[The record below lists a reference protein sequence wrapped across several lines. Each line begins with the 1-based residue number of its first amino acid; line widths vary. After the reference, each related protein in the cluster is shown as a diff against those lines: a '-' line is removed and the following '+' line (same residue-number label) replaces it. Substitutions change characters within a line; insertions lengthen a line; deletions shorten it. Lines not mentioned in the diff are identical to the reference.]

1 MCVFFSA
8 CIFFFASITWPK
20 ITTLTTKG
28 TYGLPYFLVSI
39 AQGWKFFCVTRC
51 GSWSRSAWMF
61 NREGVQ
67 FTLNMCSG
75 TMGQNERLFFLLH
88 QGVASVEKAVEM
100 FCPFFILYVHV
111 LTWTSSRRERL
122 LALSTNTW
130 ETVLTLLFFFLL
142 ENNAR
147 FAVCLLLLFFFC
159 PLKWQ
164 VLFQSQLSLRENE
177 HNSCQPH
184 SHYG

>member
-1 MCVFFSA
+1 MIQKCLDAQQRASA
-8 CIFFFASITWPK
+8 VHFKYVLRHYGPK
-20 ITTLTTKG
+20 
-28 TYGLPYFLVSI
+28 
-39 AQGWKFFCVTRC
+39 WK
-51 GSWSRSAWMF
+51 A
-61 NREGVQ
+61 
-67 FTLNMCSG
+67 L
-75 TMGQNERLFFLLH
+75 

-111 LTWTSSRRERL
+111 LTCASSRREKL

-130 ETVLTLLFFFLL
+130 ETVLTVVAKPLLFFIGKQD
-142 ENNAR
+142 AR

-164 VLFQSQLSLRENE
+164 VLFQSKLSLRENE
-177 HNSCQPH
+177 RNSCQPH